1 MALRK
6 NTSNPAH
13 LYTGKATSRSDQV
26 ALLSHDI
33 RGAMSDVIGGLRL
46 IDTEAL
52 SPEILEQVLR
62 VQASGETL
70 ARLLE
75 QTIAHLAEEAEDLSQ
90 PSDYLNLVRFLHDIE
105 SRWAGR
111 ASASGLRFFIK
122 TSDSMPALVRLE
134 RVTLER
140 IIGNLLSNAF
150 KYTDEGKV
158 ELEVILNDDRDLV
171 FCVRDNGPGF
181 SQDALDHL
189 FELRGRPRSS
199 EKPGSGLGL
208 HIVKDLSDQIGA
220 DLDVGNCAPS
230 GALIQLLVPEY
241 VWQPPAC
248 KKPDAALPDLRGRRI
263 LVAEDNP
270 TNQMLTVQMLEALH
284 AESHVAEDGLA
295 ALEALEQYEFDMA
308 LVDIEMPRLNGLA
321 FMREVRARPDHLARI
336 PLVALTAYVLRSNRE
351 AIYAAGADAIVAKP
365 IMNLERFAETL
376 AQYLEIEKSAQDS
389 AAMAALEVSAHPVT
403 NRDRLDRLLEIA
415 GPSGASELLKRLSSD
430 LRRVQQNMSRGVAE
444 MDQSLLRAETH
455 VLISLAGAVGA
466 EGLHALANRLNGAA
480 HRLDESEIVALGS
493 EAEMRTKALITLVEN
508 ELAKRTA
515 TA

>member
-6 NTSNPAH
+6 GTSNPGPFYAE
-13 LYTGKATSRSDQV
+13 KATARSDQI

-46 IDTEAL
+46 IDIEAL
-52 SPEILEQVLR
+52 SPETRAQLLR

-111 ASASGLRFFIK
+111 ASASALRFTIK
-122 TSDSMPALVRLE
+122 TVGPMPALVRLE

-140 IIGNLLSNAF
+140 IIGNVLSNAF
-150 KYTDEGKV
+150 KYTGEGQV
-158 ELEVILNDDRDLV
+158 ELEVKLNEDRELT
-171 FCVRDNGPGF
+171 FCVCDDGPGF
-181 SQDALDHL
+181 SDEALAHL

-199 EKPGSGLGL
+199 DKPGSGLGL
-208 HIVKDLSDQIGA
+208 HIVKDLSDQLGA
-220 DLDVGNCAPS
+220 ELEVGN
-230 GALIQLLVPEY
+230 GAAGGAVIRLSVPEY
-241 VWQPPAC
+241 VWQPPTRTNAEA
-248 KKPDAALPDLRGRRI
+248 PLPDLGGRRI

-270 TNQMLTVQMLEALH
+270 TNQMLTVQMLEALN

-336 PLVALTAYVLRSNRE
+336 PLVALTAYVLRANRE
-351 AIYAAGADAIVAKP
+351 AIYSAGADAIVAKP
-365 IMNLERFAETL
+365 IMSLERFAETL
-376 AQYLEIEKSAQDS
+376 AQFLEIENSLQKAPT
-389 AAMAALEVSAHPVT
+389 AATEASAHPLT

-415 GPSGASELLKRLSSD
+415 GPTGATELLTRLASD
-430 LRRVQQNMSRGVAE
+430 LRRVRQNMSRGVAE
-444 MDQSLLRAETH
+444 MDQALLRAETH

-466 EGLHALANRLNGAA
+466 EGLHALANQLNSAA
-480 HRLDESEIVALGS
+480 HRLDETEIVALGT
-493 EAEMRTKALITLVEN
+493 EADTRTKALITLVDR
-508 ELAKRTA
+508 ELAERTA

>member
-1 MALRK
+1 MMRTDDSSNKSRLDAD
-6 NTSNPAH
+6 TSA
-13 LYTGKATSRSDQV
+13 SRSDQV

-33 RGAMSDVIGGLRL
+33 RGTMSDVIGGLRL
-46 IDTEAL
+46 IDTDL
-52 SPEILEQVLR
+52 LDPEVRAQVLR

-75 QTIAHLAEEAEDLSQ
+75 QTISHLAEEANELSQ

-111 ASASGLRFFIK
+111 ASASGLRFTIE
-122 TSDSMPALVRLE
+122 TSGAMPALVRLE

-140 IIGNLLSNAF
+140 IIGNILSNAF
-150 KYTDEGKV
+150 KYTDKGKV
-158 ELEVILNDDRDLV
+158 ELEVRLSDDRDLI
-171 FCVRDNGPGF
+171 FCVSDNGPGF
-181 SQDALDHL
+181 SDEALAHL

-208 HIVKDLSDQIGA
+208 HIVKDLSGQLGGELAVDNRNGA
-220 DLDVGNCAPS
+220 
-230 GALIQLLVPEY
+230 GARIQLSVPEY
-241 VWQPPAC
+241 IWQTPQRISAGG
-248 KKPDAALPDLRGRRI
+248 ALPDLSGRRI

-270 TNQMLTVQMLEALH
+270 TNQMLTVQMLEALQ
-284 AESHVAEDGLA
+284 AESHVAEDGIA

-336 PLVALTAYVLRSNRE
+336 PLVALTAYVLRANRE
-351 AIYAAGADAIVAKP
+351 AIYTAGADAIVAKP
-365 IMNLERFAETL
+365 IVSLERFGETL
-376 AQYLEIEKSAQDS
+376 AQYLDIEGASDAAAKAAQHASAQP
-389 AAMAALEVSAHPVT
+389 LV

-415 GPSGASELLKRLSSD
+415 GPKGADELLKRLSSD
-430 LRRVQQNMSRGVAE
+430 LRRVHHNLTRGVAE
-444 MDQSLLRAETH
+444 MDQPLLRAETH

-466 EGLHALANRLNGAA
+466 EALHALANRLNSAA

-493 EAEMRTKALITLVEN
+493 EAGSRTEALIALVER
-508 ELAKRTA
+508 ELADRA
-515 TA
+515 TAA